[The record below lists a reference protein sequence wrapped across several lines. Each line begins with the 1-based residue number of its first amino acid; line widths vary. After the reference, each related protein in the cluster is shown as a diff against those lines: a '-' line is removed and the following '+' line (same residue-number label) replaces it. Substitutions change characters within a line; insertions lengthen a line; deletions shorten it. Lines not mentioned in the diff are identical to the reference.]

1 MNRRSA
7 FVRMLAFL
15 VVGLL
20 AAGLVVVQTVG
31 SDALRGSYRVRVHL
45 PDSGGI
51 VPNSQVTYRGTAVG
65 TVAAVTIDPGGKGI
79 TVAMDIETRYRVPK
93 DTRAAVSMD
102 VPIAIEH
109 VDLRPRHNTG
119 PYLEDGDTLPS
130 EHVRLPV
137 PFHRFLRH
145 GTDLLSSIDTKDL
158 ATVGDQAQTALSG
171 MRPELRRL
179 LANSER
185 LMGTTEDITPRLLE
199 LTDRGT
205 NTLQANKK
213 LVDKLPKLAKRV
225 RSMTEDINGLA
236 PKGGRILDNGNSML
250 RGMVPKLN
258 RNQRSIAVIIANL
271 ASSTQVLSRHIP
283 ALVGSLTDAPEGLR
297 KFAGVFFPSPSDPG
311 VTDARVDL
319 TGAPG
324 PVCYYG
330 TKRRTPQET
339 GHRRVQRHWNCPA
352 DKQYLQQRG
361 SANAPDRGNQA
372 GTYDPKTD
380 IATRPD
386 GSRVNIGGQSSLT
399 PQSWSAPLF
408 RGVQ

>member
-7 FVRMLAFL
+7 YFRMLAFL

-20 AAGLVVVQTVG
+20 AAGLVVAQTVG
-31 SDALRGSYRVRVHL
+31 TEALHGNYRVRVHL

-65 TVAAVTIDPGGKGI
+65 TVDSVAIDPGGKGI
-79 TVAMDIETRYRVPK
+79 TVAMDIESRYRVPK

-109 VDLRPRHNTG
+109 VDLRPRDKAG
-119 PYLEDGDTLPS
+119 PYLEDGDTIPTQR
-130 EHVRLPV
+130 VRLPV

-145 GTDLLSSIDTKDL
+145 GNKLLSSIDTKDL
-158 ATVGDQAQTALSG
+158 ATVGDEAQTALSG
-171 MRPELRRL
+171 MQPQLRRL

-185 LMGTTEDITPRLLE
+185 VLGTTEDITPQLLE

-205 NTLQANKK
+205 NTIRANKG
-213 LVDKLPKLAKRV
+213 LIDKLPRLAKRV
-225 RSMTEDINGLA
+225 RNMTDDINGLT
-236 PKGGRILDNGNSML
+236 PKGGKLLQDGNSVL
-250 RGMVPKLN
+250 RRIIPTLN
-258 RNQRSIAVIIANL
+258 RNQRSIAVVIANL

-283 ALVGSLTDAPEGLR
+283 ALVGSLTDAPKGLR
-297 KFAGVFFPSPSDPG
+297 KFAGVFFPSPSEPG

-339 GHRRVQRHWNCPA
+339 GHRRVQSNWNCPA

-361 SANAPDRGNQA
+361 SANAPDRGRQV

-386 GSRVNIGGQSSLT
+386 GSRVNIGDQSSLR